1 MRQSTNVLYQV
12 LRLPS
17 LCIVIVVIAVMFMLA
32 ACGETKSDEPVST
45 PAQSAPTKTP
55 NTVTTS
61 GSEIV
66 YVSPKKWGDFKLK
79 LISGDTVQIH
89 FKATF
94 RAMSGSTTSFTLSQM
109 YAVEEMPLV
118 SFGVQDQLGEI
129 IYKGEPVEED
139 TVTITA
145 ESTGLHTFSFV
156 NPFTYQ
162 GEDVDVDYIIN
173 P

>member
-45 PAQSAPTKTP
+45 PAQSAPTNTP
-55 NTVTTS
+55 NTVTTP
-61 GSEIV
+61 GSETV
-66 YVSPKKWGDFKLK
+66 YVSPNKWASFQLP
-79 LISGDTVQIH
+79 LIAGDTVELQFIA
-89 FKATF
+89 KF
-94 RAMSGSTTSFTLSQM
+94 RAMSGSQSSFTLSQM
-109 YAVEEMPLV
+109 YAVEEKPLV
-118 SFGVQDQLGEI
+118 TLGVQDQLGEL
-129 IYKGEPVEED
+129 IYQGEKVELD
-139 TVTITA
+139 SVTITA
-145 ESTGLHTFSFV
+145 ETTGLHTFSFV

-162 GEDVDVDYIIN
+162 GEDVIVDYIIN